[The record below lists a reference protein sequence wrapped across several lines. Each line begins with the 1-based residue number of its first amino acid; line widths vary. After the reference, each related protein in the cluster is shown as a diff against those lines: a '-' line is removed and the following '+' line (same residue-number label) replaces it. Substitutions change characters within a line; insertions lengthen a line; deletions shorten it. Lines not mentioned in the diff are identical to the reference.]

1 MGTSILTNRQYT
13 WRAITYGVF
22 VLQKNHYINNVM
34 GLIFVIHEE
43 NMLTKMD
50 FEGEEKKTP

>member
-1 MGTSILTNRQYT
+1 
-13 WRAITYGVF
+13 
-22 VLQKNHYINNVM
+22 M

-50 FEGEEKKTP
+50 FEGEEKKPALNKMYK